1 MSLARGEALVPEAVA
16 GATPESE
23 PAVVIAIA
31 ASMDE
36 RLRVARIVSPHA
48 PLLLVASR
56 EEALQLLARGSD
68 ELLQPVAAVAPVERI
83 ERVER
88 VVERLEPAEPV
99 DPVDPV
105 DTVDQVQPTG
115 MPVGAT
121 ADPPR
126 LVDGVEVDSEWR
138 TMAWQGSSVALSP
151 LEHDLLLC
159 LLDPP
164 LRTWTFELLH
174 RTVWGNDHL
183 AGRDDV
189 QSVVKRLRRKLR
201 DIASPLGIR
210 AVRGVGLRIVDHR
223 QPLPVQRS
231 AAVPTRA
238 ARTDTA
244 VHTSVPPR

>member
-16 GATPESE
+16 GTTPESE

-56 EEALQLLARGSD
+56 EEALQLLARGSY
-68 ELLQPVAAVAPVERI
+68 EA
-83 ERVER
+83 
-88 VVERLEPAEPV
+88 LEPVGKVTAVQPFEPV
-99 DPVDPV
+99 DAAPGLSAP
-105 DTVDQVQPTG
+105 
-115 MPVGAT
+115 
-121 ADPPR
+121 DPPP

-138 TMAWQGSSVALSP
+138 TMRWQGSSVALSP

-189 QSVVKRLRRKLR
+189 QSVVKRVRRKLR
-201 DIASPLGIR
+201 DVSSPLGIR
-210 AVRGVGLRIVDHR
+210 AVRGVGLRVVDHR

-231 AAVPTRA
+231 AAEPTRGSE
-238 ARTDTA
+238 
-244 VHTSVPPR
+244 VHTPVPPG

>member
-16 GATPESE
+16 GTTADSE

-56 EEALQLLARGSD
+56 EEALQLLARGND

-83 ERVER
+83 ERVEP
-88 VVERLEPAEPV
+88 VEHVEPV
-99 DPVDPV
+99 APVEPDGQPAAVQAPV
-105 DTVDQVQPTG
+105 
-115 MPVGAT
+115 AT
-121 ADPPR
+121 SEPPR

-138 TMAWQGSSVALSP
+138 TMTWQGSSVALSP

-159 LLDPP
+159 LLDLP

-223 QPLPVQRS
+223 EPVPVHRS
-231 AAVPTRA
+231 AALPSRA
-238 ARTDTA
+238 AATDMT
-244 VHTSVPPR
+244 VHTPVRPG

>member
-16 GATPESE
+16 DTTPENE
-23 PAVVIAIA
+23 PVVVIAIA

-68 ELLQPVAAVAPVERI
+68 ELLQPIDPVTPVERVEQAGHVKPVEPI
-83 ERVER
+83 EPGGQ
-88 VVERLEPAEPV
+88 LAAA
-99 DPVDPV
+99 
-105 DTVDQVQPTG
+105 PTS
-115 MPVGAT
+115 
-121 ADPPR
+121 DPPP
-126 LVDGVEVDSEWR
+126 LVDGVEIDSEWR

-159 LLDPP
+159 LLDVP

-223 QPLPVQRS
+223 QPVPVQRS
-231 AAVPTRA
+231 AAMPSRAAATDTTVPTSMR
-238 ARTDTA
+238 
-244 VHTSVPPR
+244 PG

>member
-16 GATPESE
+16 GTTPDSE

-56 EEALQLLARGSD
+56 EEALHLLARGSD
-68 ELLQPVAAVAPVERI
+68 ELLQPVAAVAPVEQI
-83 ERVER
+83 ERVEP
-88 VVERLEPAEPV
+88 VERLVERVEPAVP
-99 DPVDPV
+99 
-105 DTVDQVQPTG
+105 VDQVQPTAVPAG
-115 MPVGAT
+115 RST
-121 ADPPR
+121 SDPPR

-138 TMAWQGSSVALSP
+138 TMAWQESSVALSP

-159 LLDPP
+159 LLDVP

-223 QPLPVQRS
+223 QPLPVERS

-238 ARTDTA
+238 APADTT

>member
-1 MSLARGEALVPEAVA
+1 MSLARGEALVPEGVA
-16 GATPESE
+16 GSSSSDTE

-56 EEALQLLARGSD
+56 EEALQLLARGATD
-68 ELLQPVAAVAPVERI
+68 HV
-83 ERVER
+83 
-88 VVERLEPAEPV
+88 EPV
-99 DPVDPV
+99 RDLPAPDSPS
-105 DTVDQVQPTG
+105 
-115 MPVGAT
+115 
-121 ADPPR
+121 
-126 LVDGVEVDSEWR
+126 LVAGVEVDSEWR
-138 TMAWQGSSVALSP
+138 TLRWQGTSVALSP

-164 LRTWTFELLH
+164 LRTWTFALLH

-201 DIASPLGIR
+201 EVGSPLGIR
-210 AVRGVGLRIVDHR
+210 AVRGVGLRVVDHR
-223 QPLPVQRS
+223 EPAPAQRS
-231 AAVPTRA
+231 ARDA
-238 ARTDTA
+238 ARPARLPT
-244 VHTSVPPR
+244 PRRPG

>member
-16 GATPESE
+16 GTTPESE

-68 ELLQPVAAVAPVERI
+68 ELLQPADPVAPVERV
-83 ERVER
+83 ERVEQAGH
-88 VVERLEPAEPV
+88 VTPVEPV
-99 DPVDPV
+99 EL
-105 DTVDQVQPTG
+105 TG
-115 MPVGAT
+115 RAAVAPAP
-121 ADPPR
+121 DPPR

-159 LLDPP
+159 LLDVP

-223 QPLPVQRS
+223 QPVPVQRS
-231 AAVPTRA
+231 AAVPSRA
-238 ARTDTA
+238 AAADTT
-244 VHTSVPPR
+244 VHTSVRPG

>member
-16 GATPESE
+16 GTTPDSE

-68 ELLQPVAAVAPVERI
+68 ELLQPAAAVAPVEQI

-88 VVERLEPAEPV
+88 VVERVEPAVPV
-99 DPVDPV
+99 D
-105 DTVDQVQPTG
+105 QFQPTV
-115 MPVGAT
+115 MPAGPST
-121 ADPPR
+121 SDRPR
-126 LVDGVEVDSEWR
+126 LVEGVEVDSEWR

-159 LLDPP
+159 LLDLP

-223 QPLPVQRS
+223 QPLPAQRS

-238 ARTDTA
+238 APADTT

>member
-1 MSLARGEALVPEAVA
+1 MSLARGEALVPEGVA
-16 GATPESE
+16 GSSSAGSDTE

-56 EEALQLLARGSD
+56 EEALQLLARG
-68 ELLQPVAAVAPVERI
+68 APEHV
-83 ERVER
+83 
-88 VVERLEPAEPV
+88 EPAGELPAPDTPSLVAGV
-99 DPVDPV
+99 D
-105 DTVDQVQPTG
+105 
-115 MPVGAT
+115 
-121 ADPPR
+121 
-126 LVDGVEVDSEWR
+126 VDSEWR
-138 TMAWQGSSVALSP
+138 TLQWQGSSVALSP

-164 LRTWTFELLH
+164 LRTWTFALLH

-201 DIASPLGIR
+201 EVGSPLGIR
-210 AVRGVGLRIVDHR
+210 AVRGVGLRVVDHR
-223 QPLPVQRS
+223 EPAPSHRS
-231 AAVPTRA
+231 AVEVSRPASLPTSRG
-238 ARTDTA
+238 
-244 VHTSVPPR
+244 PG

>member
-1 MSLARGEALVPEAVA
+1 
-16 GATPESE
+16 
-23 PAVVIAIA
+23 
-31 ASMDE
+31 
-36 RLRVARIVSPHA
+36 
-48 PLLLVASR
+48 
-56 EEALQLLARGSD
+56 
-68 ELLQPVAAVAPVERI
+68 
-83 ERVER
+83 
-88 VVERLEPAEPV
+88 
-99 DPVDPV
+99 
-105 DTVDQVQPTG
+105 
-115 MPVGAT
+115 
-121 ADPPR
+121 
-126 LVDGVEVDSEWR
+126 
-138 TMAWQGSSVALSP
+138 MAWQESSVALSP

-159 LLDPP
+159 LLDVP

-223 QPLPVQRS
+223 QPLPVERS

-238 ARTDTA
+238 APADTT